1 MPITPTDQIKPLA
14 DGLQTAGTAVWSG
27 LSWRARGGYFLR
39 QLVSLRA
46 GATTSSES
54 AATTWHHVLC
64 NSLTPHAEKT
74 SKIVAVRT
82 LESIIIDNCID
93 TMKTKLA
100 ISIVSMLLYSNTL
113 NHGFVYDDR

>member
-1 MPITPTDQIKPLA
+1 MAIMTTDQIKPLA
-14 DGLQTAGTAVWSG
+14 DGLRTAGTAVWSG
-27 LSWRARGGYFLR
+27 LSWRARGYFLR

-82 LESIIIDNCID
+82 LESIIIDNYID

-113 NHGFVYDDR
+113 KHGFVYDDR